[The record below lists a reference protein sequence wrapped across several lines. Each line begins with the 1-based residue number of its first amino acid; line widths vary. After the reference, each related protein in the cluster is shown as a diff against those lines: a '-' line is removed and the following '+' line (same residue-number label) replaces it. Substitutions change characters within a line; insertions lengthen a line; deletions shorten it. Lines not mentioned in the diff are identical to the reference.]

1 MCKLG
6 LFCISISLKDV
17 SEEQKKALLLFLGVT
32 AEFLPS
38 TMNLKE
44 SLKETH
50 NSSLKKKSVYLVSR
64 DSLIFCRSLLDAL

>member
-17 SEEQKKALLLFLGVT
+17 SEEQKKALLIFLGVT

-44 SLKETH
+44 NLIETH
-50 NSSLKKKSVYLVSR
+50 HSSQKKSVYLVSR
-64 DSLIFCRSLLDAL
+64 DSLIFCRSLLDAF